1 MSVHLNACCRPIE
14 KRERSLQ
21 HSGPTWRAPMLHDTL
36 YNLPFLRHAPRKL
49 IEVGSDGSCSLNQP
63 FLILLQCQRCACMVC
78 IVTALPILS
87 FAVVTAHVG

>member
-1 MSVHLNACCRPIE
+1 MTEHLNACCRPIE

-49 IEVGSDGSCSLNQP
+49 IEVGNDGRQ
-63 FLILLQCQRCACMVC
+63 
-78 IVTALPILS
+78 
-87 FAVVTAHVG
+87 